1 MEKSVSLFNA
11 YTFIIAFNRLF
22 RSQTALWR
30 KVGVFLFNGN
40 SFIGWDHHLSV

>member
-1 MEKSVSLFNA
+1 MKCDKSVSLFNA

-30 KVGVFLFNGN
+30 KLGVFYLME
-40 SFIGWDHHLSV
+40 IVL